1 LGNDII
7 KTVIFIIAVEIEG
20 IKIME
25 KNDFNKRI
33 KMVQNECFKSL
44 SKEDLSKTSNS
55 KSGYYSLESI
65 FKYLNPLLEK
75 YELNIEIM
83 EISQISVHMIWYDD
97 LSDKT
102 RDCIISIEKIKDV
115 PRLASIPNDVQSYG
129 AILTYVKRYAYCCI
143 LRLPSTDVIEKNYP
157 QQLPPQKKNLNN
169 QPKSQETKPN
179 QALANQTDL
188 RRFYAVFG
196 KKFTKEYIDNEI
208 AELVKKA
215 FKVKSKKEIPRLE
228 LIKMIQYAEKAK
240 PDEIEKAL
248 KDKAKK

>member
-1 LGNDII
+1 
-7 KTVIFIIAVEIEG
+7 
-20 IKIME
+20 ME

-83 EISQISVHMIWYDD
+83 EISQVSVHMIWYDD

-157 QQLPPQKKNLNN
+157 QQLPPQKKNLNSRQKN
-169 QPKSQETKPN
+169 QETKPK
-179 QALANQTDL
+179 QALANQTDIK
-188 RRFYAVFG
+188 RFYAVFI

-208 AELVKKA
+208 SELIKKA

-228 LIKMIQYAEKAK
+228 LIKMIEYAEKAN
-240 PDEIEKAL
+240 PQNIEQAL